1 MLAWIGFIRTWG
13 LNADAVCAATYR
25 FWYSCEFNVT
35 HEFPMERTSALLCFT
50 SFLRKRNWRLRFDK
64 SIVSRSKRVISP
76 NPVITTFFTG
86 EPNKQV
92 STRKKD
98 ELDPRVVS
106 SRRSCEGGDSH
117 SSHPIPPAPTSKI
130 RVFGS
135 LEYSSGP
142 NIAAV

>member
-1 MLAWIGFIRTWG
+1 M
-13 LNADAVCAATYR
+13 
-25 FWYSCEFNVT
+25 
-35 HEFPMERTSALLCFT
+35 
-50 SFLRKRNWRLRFDK
+50 RFDK

-86 EPNKQV
+86 ESNEQV
-92 STRKKD
+92 NIRKRDK
-98 ELDPRVVS
+98 LDPRVVS

-130 RVFGS
+130 RVLGS
-135 LEYSSGP
+135 LEYNSGP